1 MRSVIRS
8 AEPSSSPLPGPTATD
23 AARAD
28 VEGQVTGGEPVAILS
43 PEPGASAAGTA
54 GLHRTRAGTAWVAI
68 TAFMVI
74 LVLLLIFVLQNSGS
88 VRVHFLGARG
98 TMSLAVA
105 MLFSTI
111 AGALLVALASG
122 VRVLQLRRIA
132 RGPTREH

>member
-1 MRSVIRS
+1 MRPVIRS
-8 AEPSSSPLPGPTATD
+8 AEPSSSPPPVPTATD

-28 VEGQVTGGEPVAILS
+28 VEGQAIGSEPAAVPS
-43 PEPGASAAGTA
+43 PEPVVSAPGPA
-54 GLHRTRAGTAWVAI
+54 GLHRTRAGTVWVAI
-68 TAFMVI
+68 TAFAVI
-74 LVLLLIFVLQNSGS
+74 LALLLIFVLQNSGS

-132 RGPTREH
+132 RGSTRER